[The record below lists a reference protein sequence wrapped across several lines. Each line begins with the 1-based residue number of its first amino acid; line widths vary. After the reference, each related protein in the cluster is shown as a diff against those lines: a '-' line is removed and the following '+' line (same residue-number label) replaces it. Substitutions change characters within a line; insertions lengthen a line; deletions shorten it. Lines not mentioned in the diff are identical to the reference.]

1 MVEEEFR
8 QILTQEM
15 VGTIGPIDIREE
27 EEEDDV
33 EEDEEEEEMDEYA
46 DGLHSPV
53 IFYFISGRLGNLNHL
68 RH

>member
-27 EEEDDV
+27 EEDDV
-33 EEDEEEEEMDEYA
+33 EEDEE
-46 DGLHSPV
+46 
-53 IFYFISGRLGNLNHL
+53 
-68 RH
+68 

>member
-1 MVEEEFR
+1 
-8 QILTQEM
+8 M

-53 IFYFISGRLGNLNHL
+53 IYFLF
-68 RH
+68 

>member
-1 MVEEEFR
+1 
-8 QILTQEM
+8 M

-53 IFYFISGRLGNLNHL
+53 IYCLP
-68 RH
+68 

>member
-1 MVEEEFR
+1 
-8 QILTQEM
+8 M

-53 IFYFISGRLGNLNHL
+53 IYFLL
-68 RH
+68 

>member
-1 MVEEEFR
+1 
-8 QILTQEM
+8 M

-53 IFYFISGRLGNLNHL
+53 TYFLP
-68 RH
+68 

>member
-1 MVEEEFR
+1 
-8 QILTQEM
+8 M

-53 IFYFISGRLGNLNHL
+53 IYFLT
-68 RH
+68 

>member
-33 EEDEEEEEMDEYA
+33 
-46 DGLHSPV
+46 
-53 IFYFISGRLGNLNHL
+53 
-68 RH
+68 